1 MKTLL
6 LGINSKYI
14 HPNMAIRLLKVN
26 CDYDVSLKEFNI
38 KDKVNDI
45 YDYIINNNYEVIGI
59 SCYIWNIELVK
70 ELLSLLKNHNLTII
84 LGGPEVS
91 YNAQFYLDNNLCN
104 YVIKNEGEEAFNLL
118 LHYLNKEINLNE
130 IPNLYY
136 KGGFTFDKL
145 VDLSKTKMAY
155 HLLDDLNNKIIYIE
169 TSRGCPFKCGY
180 CMASLDNKL
189 RFFDIEEIKNE
200 VLKLINQGG
209 RIFKFLDRTFNANK
223 KNFLSLIDFIIKH
236 HKENNSFQFEI
247 TGDLLDDEIIKYI
260 NQNAPKNLFR
270 FEIGIQSTNINANKA
285 VYRIQNNEKLFHNI
299 KLIQD
304 ANIID
309 LHLDL
314 IAGLPYEDYD
324 SFKNTFN
331 EVLSLR
337 PKELQLGF
345 LKLLKGTK
353 LYEEKDKY
361 GYIFNESAPYDIIS
375 NDFMSIED
383 IKNIHLLEDAFE
395 RYYNNVYYK
404 VSINYI
410 LDNIDN
416 PFDFFFELGTKE
428 LKSKRLQDTFKLL
441 DDFIKNKNINYNEF
455 HKLLIL
461 DYLNIHNIKPTC
473 FWNEKISP
481 KEKNELLRNY
491 KEKNLLSE
499 DLSTLYK
506 YSLVIPLKNEVI
518 IAIYKDNKRKIYTL
532 KKEAYVVH

>member
-26 CDYDVSLKEFNI
+26 CDYDVDLKEFNI
-38 KDKVNDI
+38 KDKVNYI
-45 YDYIINNNYEVIGI
+45 YDFIISNNYEIVGI
-59 SCYIWNIELVK
+59 SVYIWNVELVK
-70 ELLSLLKNHNLTII
+70 KLLDLLRKHNITII

-91 YNAQFYLDNNLCN
+91 YNASYYLDNNLCD

-118 LHYLNKEINLNE
+118 LHYLDNKISLDK
-130 IPNLYY
+130 IPNLYH
-136 KGGFTFDKL
+136 KDGFTFDKL
-145 VDLSKTKMAY
+145 VDISKTKMAY

-200 VLKLINQGG
+200 VLLLINKGG
-209 RIFKFLDRTFNANK
+209 RVFKFLDRTFNANK
-223 KNFLSLIDFIIKH
+223 KNFLSLIDFIILH

-247 TGDLLDDEIIKYI
+247 TGDLLDDEVIKYI
-260 NQNAPKNLFR
+260 NKKAPKNLFR

-304 ANIID
+304 AKIID

-314 IAGLPYEDYD
+314 IAGLPYEDYP
-324 SFKNTFN
+324 SFVNTFN

-353 LYEEKDKY
+353 LYSEKEMY
-361 GYIFNESAPYDIIS
+361 GYKFNENAPYDIIS
-375 NDFMSIED
+375 NNFLSKED
-383 IKNIHLLEDAFE
+383 ISNIHLLEDAFE
-395 RYYNNVYYK
+395 RFYNKTYYK
-404 VSINYI
+404 TAINYV
-410 LDNIDN
+410 LDNVDN
-416 PFDFFFELGTKE
+416 PFEFFFNLGKVKVT
-428 LKSKRLQDTFKLL
+428 SNRLSDTFKLL
-441 DDFIKNKNINYNEF
+441 NDFVKDNINLNYDEF
-455 HKLLIL
+455 HKLLII
-461 DYLNIHNIKPTC
+461 DYLNCHNIKPSI
-473 FWNEKISP
+473 WWDEKISP
-481 KEKNELLRNY
+481 KEKNELLRDLIENNKINY
-491 KEKNLLSE
+491 DINI
-499 DLSTLYK
+499 LYK
-506 YSLVIPLKNEVI
+506 YSILIPLKDCLILV
-518 IAIYKDNKRKIYTL
+518 IYKDNKRELHII
-532 KKEAYVVH
+532 

>member
-118 LHYLNKEINLNE
+118 LHYLNKEISLNE

-189 RFFDIEEIKNE
+189 RFFDIEEIISV
-200 VLKLINQGG
+200 VLRLINQGG

-404 VSINYI
+404 ISINYI

>member
-91 YNAQFYLDNNLCN
+91 YNAPYYLDNDLCN

-200 VLKLINQGG
+200 VLRLINQGG

-285 VYRIQNNEKLFHNI
+285 VYRNQNNEKLFHNI

-353 LYEEKDKY
+353 LYEEKAKY
-361 GYIFNESAPYDIIS
+361 GYKFNLNAPYDIIS

-383 IKNIHLLEDAFE
+383 IKNIHILEDAFE
-395 RYYNNVYYK
+395 RYYNSTYYK

-416 PFDFFFELGTKE
+416 PFDFFFELGNKE

-441 DDFIKNKNINYNEF
+441 DDFVFTKKINYDEF

-499 DLSTLYK
+499 DLSILYK

-518 IAIYKDNKRKIYTL
+518 IAIYKDNKRKIYIVKGAV
-532 KKEAYVVH
+532 KKLN